1 MKTIRPQNA
10 PLAVEEAAQA
20 FAALGSEQRLAVL
33 RQLVRAGP
41 AGMSIGELGRAT
53 GITGA
58 TLTHHLRFLAQA
70 GLLTQARQGRSVIC
84 AAVAYAQVEALA
96 AYLLANCCADAPGPH
111 LPQEHRHG

>member
-1 MKTIRPQNA
+1 MELSRTRALSI
-10 PLAVEEAAQA
+10 EEASQA

-41 AGMSIGELGRAT
+41 QGMSIGELGRAT

-70 GLLTQARQGRSVIC
+70 GLLAQTRRGRSVIC
-84 AAVAYAQVEALA
+84 AAVAYARVEALRDF
-96 AYLLANCCADAPGPH
+96 LLANCCSDVPGPV
-111 LPQEHRHG
+111 LPEAHRHG